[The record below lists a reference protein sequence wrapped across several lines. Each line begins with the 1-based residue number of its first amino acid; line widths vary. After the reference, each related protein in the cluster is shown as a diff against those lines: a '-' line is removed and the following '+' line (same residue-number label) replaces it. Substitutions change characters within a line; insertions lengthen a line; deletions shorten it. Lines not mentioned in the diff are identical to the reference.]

1 MTVKLIFQ
9 SNISD
14 ITCFYEIHKRFIK
27 DTFMAGKNRFLYIQT
42 VKLDSTG
49 THCTLHT
56 LKKEGNCTFEINS
69 GL

>member
-49 THCTLHT
+49 PQRTAHI
-56 LKKEGNCTFEINS
+56 KKGWKLYI
-69 GL
+69 